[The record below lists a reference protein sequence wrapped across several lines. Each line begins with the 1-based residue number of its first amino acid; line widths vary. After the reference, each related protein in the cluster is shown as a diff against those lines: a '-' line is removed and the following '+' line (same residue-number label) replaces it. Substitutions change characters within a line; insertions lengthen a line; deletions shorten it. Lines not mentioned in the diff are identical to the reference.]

1 MSFFSAL
8 AKRFTGAFKKD
19 NPVGGT
25 EQMLSNI
32 LNKINFWIVV
42 TIFFWILYLILF
54 LFQCSKPIEGEGVC
68 LLSENNSSAKTF
80 TYNMANLSS
89 GGECGAGSPYE
100 ISGQNVDWIDT
111 GFVTNGKQLIIYVDG
126 NYFPWGEKQTPKIFS
141 YHVSSVKFD
150 DGTTGDALNITTD
163 YKECEMN
170 TDVKYS
176 LTDDQITKIIY
187 ENQFNS
193 YTSANANNRNENSG
207 KKLIDSNIQGDCI
220 IGNNCAIGTTNE
232 IQKACVLKNGAGI
245 YMKIGDSTSSYHIKN
260 YFVPAIKK
268 SCISEKN
275 CQYQYE
281 TSNNGTMINL
291 VKVPFAI
298 PPVIYKKGIND
309 KVFIFDIRDNIMKN
323 LQILTD
329 YDKET
334 EYKFYVLVPTQD
346 VNCVGDDYQKIN
358 GICYHSEQKKLLP
371 EDMQNVSCPV
381 SSNETINLPN
391 ELCAPQSGKK
401 IYIKPSDTC
410 YEDNTGIINLTFT
423 SGAKSLKEGNFSYKN
438 NGLHITWVQS
448 VISTLFEPFFGNQS
462 EDDRLSVMMTD
473 SDIKI
478 CRDND
483 EKNDPIYFSNNNGDW
498 IVKTE
503 KYSLQG
509 LKIKD
514 IYNLPTTETLDVKYL
529 SSIVDKCVVMTI
541 KKDFEA
547 SKKISDFKTE
557 EVKNATVTLF
567 KITNLE
573 DGLFVKIR
581 NSIMST
587 SVYHTIRAIVVVWFV
602 FSFGLGIVN
611 KEKMLSR
618 VPVITS
624 DWKRFLI
631 LLWCTNPKN
640 YDFIDKFLWNGLI
653 YGAQAISA
661 GIIDA
666 ISEIYGSSIETDE
679 SPMTFFD
686 DVIASITSKE
696 VFYKLGAVAT
706 SGISLIMF
714 LFLFPFLA
722 NGIIDFILAVLGPIV
737 SLGFTMFSF
746 GSIIM
751 FMPLYALI
759 SMFGGKEKDKFY
771 IAMKKLVKEFI
782 HFAFSVGFFGLF
794 IGFIYHYFTEI
805 MNVKVCWMPRKLPID
820 DFFGLFRNL
829 SDWQICKDGSNVE
842 ADTADRF
849 KIIWNMLMAT
859 FKFTVVLSIVGKL
872 SIVISEQLAN
882 LFSQGGGSLSI
893 QAASGIYN
901 SIKDVVTTSFDKIYT
916 SLGSE
921 NNKKYANKMQKKQN
935 EERETTRE
943 GVESDINDNE
953 AQKDT
958 GGNNKH
964 KLKQV
969 DDINKNINK
978 QNTNNDIDRKV
989 DDIDLNGINDKII
1002 QNEPKNN
1009 NPISV
1014 NENINIPKK
1023 TGLNAGLENGLNNN
1037 ADVRS
1042 NSSNARED
1050 SINNFA
1056 IKENNAG
1063 LKENDAGL
1071 KENDAGL
1078 KENDALIHDALS
1090 LQQNKQ
1096 DQSAQEQLNKNEQ
1109 SEKKL
1114 EKQIKKLG
1122 VQGEKLNEFGNSL
1135 GSQQDNDKEKDMAA
1149 KMVKTIEQK
1158 QRDASN
1164 KLKTLKKNDWELKK
1178 KNK

>member
-8 AKRFTGAFKKD
+8 AKSFTGAFRKD
-19 NPVGGT
+19 NSAGGM
-25 EQMLSNI
+25 EQMAGNI
-32 LNKINFWIVV
+32 LNKVKFWIIV

-54 LFQCSKPIEGEGVC
+54 LSQCSKPIGGEGVC

-80 TYNMANLSS
+80 IYNMANLSS

-100 ISGQNVDWIDT
+100 ISGQSVDWIDT
-111 GFVTNGKQLIIYVDG
+111 GFITNGKQLIVYADG
-126 NYFPWGEKQTPKIFS
+126 NYFPWGEKQTPKTFS
-141 YHVSSVKFD
+141 YHISPVKFD
-150 DGTTGDALNITTD
+150 DGTIGDALNITTD

-176 LTDDQITKIIY
+176 LTDDQATKIIY

-193 YTSANANNRNENSG
+193 YTIANANNRHENSG
-207 KKLIDSNIQGDCI
+207 KTLIDNNIQGDCI

-260 YFVPAIKK
+260 HFVPVIKK
-268 SCISEKN
+268 NCISEKN

-329 YDKET
+329 YGEET
-334 EYKFYVLVPTQD
+334 DYKFHILVPTQD
-346 VNCVGDDYQKIN
+346 INCIGDDYQKIN
-358 GICYHSEQKKLLP
+358 GICYRSEQKKLSL
-371 EDMQNVSCPV
+371 EEMQNVSCPM

-401 IYIKPSDTC
+401 IYIKPADTC

-423 SGAKSLKEGNFSYKN
+423 SGAKSLKDDNFSYK

-448 VISTLFEPFFGNQS
+448 VISALFEPFFGNQG
-462 EDDRLSVMMTD
+462 EDDGLSVTMTD
-473 SDIKI
+473 NDIKI

-514 IYNLPTTETLDVKYL
+514 IYNLPTTETLDVRYL
-529 SSIVDKCVVMTI
+529 SSIVDKCVIMTI

-547 SKKISDFKTE
+547 SKKISDFRTE

-602 FSFGLGIVN
+602 FSFGLGFVN

-666 ISEIYGSSIETDE
+666 ISEIYGSSVVTDK

-706 SGISLIMF
+706 SGISLVMF

-722 NGIIDFILAVLGPIV
+722 NGIINFILAVLGPIV

-759 SMFGGKEKDKFY
+759 SMFGGREKDKFY
-771 IAMKKLVKEFI
+771 VAMKTLVKEFI

-805 MNVKVCWMPRKLPID
+805 MNVKVCWIPKKLPI
-820 DFFGLFRNL
+820 DFFGLFENL
-829 SDWQICKDGSNVE
+829 SDWQICKDGSSVE
-842 ADTADRF
+842 ADITERF
-849 KIIWNMLMAT
+849 KITWGMLMAT
-859 FKFTVVLSIVGKL
+859 FKFTMVLSVVGKL

-882 LFSQGGGSLSI
+882 LFSQGGGGVLSV

-901 SIKDVVTTSFDKIYT
+901 SIKDIVTTSFDKIYT

-921 NNKKYANKMQKKQN
+921 NNKKYANKMQNKQN
-935 EERETTRE
+935 EERKTTRE
-943 GVESDINDNE
+943 GIDDN
-953 AQKDT
+953 
-958 GGNNKH
+958 
-964 KLKQV
+964 
-969 DDINKNINK
+969 I
-978 QNTNNDIDRKV
+978 NNDIDRKV
-989 DDIDLNGINDKII
+989 DDIDLNGINDNII
-1002 QNEPKNN
+1002 QNERKNN
-1009 NPISV
+1009 PNISV
-1014 NENINIPKK
+1014 NENINIPQK
-1023 TGLNAGLENGLNNN
+1023 TGLNAGLGNGINNN
-1037 ADVRS
+1037 ANARS

-1050 SINNFA
+1050 NINNNFA

-1063 LKENDAGL
+1063 LKENYAGL
-1071 KENDAGL
+1071 KENNAGL

-1090 LQQNKQ
+1090 LQQSKQ
-1096 DQSAQEQLNKNEQ
+1096 NQSTQEQLNKNEQ

-1122 VQGEKLNEFGNSL
+1122 AQGEKLNEFGNSL
-1135 GSQQDNDKEKDMAA
+1135 GVDEDNDKEKDMAA